1 MSANMK
7 AWAKANPTLAAKVKK
22 GQSGYDA
29 IQSVLKGSK
38 TKPSKPAAKPTGSKA
53 KPTKRPLTAPIKNI
67 EDTDFF
73 KKEREKKK
81 KRLSGMPLS
90 SRNIG

>member
-1 MSANMK
+1 MK

-38 TKPSKPAAKPTGSKA
+38 TKSSKPAAKSTKSKA
-53 KPTKRPLTAPIKNI
+53 ASSSDAQNLRTGRSPDPIP
-67 EDTDFF
+67 
-73 KKEREKKK
+73 KKK
-81 KRLSGMPLS
+81 KKKKEVLPYFGG
-90 SRNIG
+90 NGIGRY